1 MSDTAYT
8 AAVITVSD
16 KGFRG
21 EREDTSGPALC
32 EMLRAQGWQVIHTA
46 VVPDEKDMI
55 CRELTDCADRRQ
67 AALVLTTGGT
77 GFSPRDITPEA
88 TIAVCDRMATGI
100 AEAIRTYS
108 LQITPRAMLSRQTS
122 GIRKKTLIINLP
134 GSPKACREDLDFILP
149 SLGHGLGVLC
159 GTDGECGTDAGET
172 PHSHEHHHH
181 GE

>member
-1 MSDTAYT
+1 MSDTVYT

-77 GFSPRDITPEA
+77 GFSPRDITPEEPFPWWNGYA
-88 TIAVCDRMATGI
+88 PAF
-100 AEAIRTYS
+100 
-108 LQITPRAMLSRQTS
+108 
-122 GIRKKTLIINLP
+122 RKP
-134 GSPKACREDLDFILP
+134 CGRKA
-149 SLGHGLGVLC
+149 
-159 GTDGECGTDAGET
+159 
-172 PHSHEHHHH
+172 
-181 GE
+181 